1 MTSRKPYAEGERKER
16 NDRSRNEA
24 KSYMEPWSVDEV
36 ELLESEWTTKIE
48 DLTALASLLGRTV
61 EACRQ
66 KHYEL
71 TKLPNRVVQAKESLN
86 KVNTWSGGF
95 TSLEDMGF

>member
-1 MTSRKPYAEGERKER
+1 MTSRKTYAEGERKER

-24 KSYMEPWSVDEV
+24 KSYMEPWSADEV

-66 KHYEL
+66 KHYDLGKQPERVAEKKL
-71 TKLPNRVVQAKESLN
+71 ETVSKWTK
-86 KVNTWSGGF
+86 GF
-95 TSLEDMGF
+95 TSLEEMGY

>member
-24 KSYMEPWSVDEV
+24 KSYMEPWSADEV

-66 KHYEL
+66 KHYDLGKQPERVAEKKL
-71 TKLPNRVVQAKESLN
+71 ETVSKWTK
-86 KVNTWSGGF
+86 GF
-95 TSLEDMGF
+95 TSLKDMGF

>member
-1 MTSRKPYAEGERKER
+1 MPGKHEVYEVRKVR

-24 KSYMEPWSVDEV
+24 KAHQERWSETEVAMLEELWTTDEADLIALAA
-36 ELLESEWTTKIE
+36 LLE
-48 DLTALASLLGRTV
+48 RTV

-71 TKLPNRVVQAKESLN
+71 SKLPERVAQDKLQ
-86 KVNTWSGGF
+86 KVDKWTKGF
-95 TSLEDMGF
+95 TSLEDMGY

>member
-24 KSYMEPWSVDEV
+24 KSYMEPWSADEV

-66 KHYEL
+66 KHYDLGKQPERVAEKKL
-71 TKLPNRVVQAKESLN
+71 ETVSKWTK
-86 KVNTWSGGF
+86 GF
-95 TSLEDMGF
+95 TSLEEMGY